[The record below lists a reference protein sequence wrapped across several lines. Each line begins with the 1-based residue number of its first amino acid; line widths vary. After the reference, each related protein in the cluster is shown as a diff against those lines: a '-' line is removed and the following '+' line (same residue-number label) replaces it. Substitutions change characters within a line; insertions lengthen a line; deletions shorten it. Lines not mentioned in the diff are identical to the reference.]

1 MLIVIKGAGDLATGI
16 ACRLKR
22 CGFQVVCTDIA
33 KPTTVRCTVAF
44 SRAVYDGTATVTG
57 VTARLARDAE
67 DARRILEAGEIP
79 ILIDPE
85 YKEAKKLQP
94 AVLVDAIIP
103 KRISAPKS
111 PMHRWWWASGR
122 ALPPAWIVISAWR
135 ATAGMIWAVPFT
147 RALPSPIPQPPATSA
162 GSAASASSAL
172 QRTASGTP
180 W

>member
-67 DARRILEAGEIP
+67 DARRIIGEGEIP

-85 YKEAKKLQP
+85 YKETKKMEP
-94 AVLVDAIIP
+94 AVLVDAIMP
-103 KRISAPKS
+103 RKTSAPKS
-111 PMHRWWWASGR
+111 PMRRW
-122 ALPPAWIVISAWR
+122 
-135 ATAGMIWAVPFT
+135 
-147 RALPSPIPQPPATSA
+147 
-162 GSAASASSAL
+162 
-172 QRTASGTP
+172 
-180 W
+180 

>member
-67 DARRILEAGEIP
+67 DARRILGAGEIP

-94 AVLVDAIIP
+94 AVLVDAIIA
-103 KRISAPKS
+103 KRISAPN
-111 PMHRWWWASGR
+111 HRC
-122 ALPPAWIVISAWR
+122 
-135 ATAGMIWAVPFT
+135 TAGGGH
-147 RALPSPIPQPPATSA
+147 RAGLYLRRGLSFLRGEQPRA
-162 GSAASASSAL
+162 
-172 QRTASGTP
+172 
-180 W
+180 